1 MLEYKSIC
9 DDQVF
14 AQLTDLFSDTV
25 PTEFILKTGQDT
37 KWKRKYRCVISKYS
51 LNNSDWI
58 ELHFE
63 RQNHLSVLKS
73 TCI

>member
-14 AQLTDLFSDTV
+14 AQLTDLFGDCV

-37 KWKRKYRCVISKYS
+37 KWKRKY
-51 LNNSDWI
+51 
-58 ELHFE
+58 
-63 RQNHLSVLKS
+63 
-73 TCI
+73 